1 MDQKDIKDA
10 IEVDVDTARNAAPAD
25 ASDQPIATMQPL
37 PAKQSRGSAILSE
50 IKGLFLLLAAVL
62 AFHSFIAKPFYIPSI
77 SMMPNLLVGDRLFV
91 SKYAYGWSHVSPTI
105 PNPAAFFRWIVLR
118 EDVDSLAYVV
128 PEQKGRVWGAM
139 PKRGDVVIL
148 TPKGKSQDWIK
159 RVIAVGG
166 DVIEIRNGQ
175 PILNGIPVKQELMP
189 RMNMA
194 VDANN
199 PCTEYEFPGALS
211 KDEKGNIYCAVNIV
225 RETLPNGA
233 QYRVIDAKRS
243 AADNMAP
250 VTIPADHVFLM
261 GDNRD
266 NSADSRVSS
275 AEGGLGGAVAWERVG
290 GRAEIITFSVDGST
304 SLNPASWFA
313 SLRSDRSG
321 TSLRPDEITPPKTEN
336 K

>member
-1 MDQKDIKDA
+1 MDQNDKNDA
-10 IEVDVDTARNAAPAD
+10 IKLDGAVHAEPAQSNA
-25 ASDQPIATMQPL
+25 SGIKTKTKL

-50 IKGLFLLLAAVL
+50 IKGLFLLLGAVL
-62 AFHSFIAKPFYIPSI
+62 VFHSFIAKPFYIPSI

-91 SKYAYGWSHVSPTI
+91 SKYAYGWSHVSPTV

-118 EDVDSLAYVV
+118 EEVESLAYMV
-128 PEQKGRVWGAM
+128 PEQKGRIWGAM

-166 DVIEIRNGQ
+166 DTIEIRNGQ
-175 PILNGIPVKQELMP
+175 PILNGAPVKQELMP
-189 RMNMA
+189 RMDLA

-199 PCTEYEFPGALS
+199 ACTEYEFPGALS
-211 KDEKGNIYCAVNIV
+211 KDEKGILQCAVNIV

-243 AADNMAP
+243 FADNMAS
-250 VTIPADHVFLM
+250 VTVPAGHVFLM

-275 AEGGLGGAVAWERVG
+275 AEGGLGGAVAWERIG
-290 GRAEIITFSVDGST
+290 GRAEILTFSVDGST
-304 SLNPASWFA
+304 TLNPASWFA
-313 SLRSDRSG
+313 SLRGNRSG
-321 TSLRPDEITPPKTEN
+321 TSLRPDNVIPPKTEV